1 MIKLINGRGQLGEQ
15 LKIDI
20 KDARTDRNVYIY
32 HTWNPWKR
40 DRPSQ
45 ENEYKKFVQFAESH
59 KHKGRIILISTC
71 SQNDN
76 YYVHFKQLAEA
87 YMISNIDDCM
97 VIRLPN
103 LVGNKG
109 ILKKLKEQS
118 AEPYGQ
124 IELLS
129 LASASK
135 KIINL
140 INYRGDIKSF
150 SIEGEKISAALIN
163 EILKIL

>member
-129 LASASK
+129 LTSASK